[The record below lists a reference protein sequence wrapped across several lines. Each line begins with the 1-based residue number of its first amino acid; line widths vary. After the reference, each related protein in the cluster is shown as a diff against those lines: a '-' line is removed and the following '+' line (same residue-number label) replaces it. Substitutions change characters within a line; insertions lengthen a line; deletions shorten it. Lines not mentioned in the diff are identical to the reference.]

1 MHRFIRKYGWY
12 YLPGLLFLSLSAY
25 FQVLSPR
32 LLGNIVDDLNVPAEE
47 IVREDVFRGLGLLI
61 LVAVGA
67 FITRFIWR
75 YLIMGTSRYLE
86 TELRKDLFNHLQSL
100 PMQYYQYQK
109 TGDLMA
115 YAIND
120 IGAIR
125 MTVGP
130 GLALS
135 ANALI
140 MIFLSIGNMT
150 GQVDPQLTVFA
161 LIPVPI
167 VLTVVIYLGRQVRIR
182 FKTVQETFA
191 AVSDRV
197 QESISGL
204 SVIKAYG
211 QEEEEVERFEKL
223 NIRSRDANLNMTKA
237 AASMGPSVLLLFGIS
252 FSISLVYGGHLVM
265 EGRVTLGQ
273 YVAFNGLLTLIINPI
288 RSIARIINVMQRGMA
303 SWKRYQ
309 NVMSVKP
316 AIYTLPDHID
326 EARLPVKLSGAL
338 DIRDLTFTYPNE
350 DKPALSQIDLS
361 LRPGQMIGVLGRT
374 GSGKSTLAN
383 LILRLFDPPG
393 GSIQMDGYDIRHL
406 PLDYLR
412 NQVSYAPQDNFL
424 FSVNLEENIRFFD
437 EQYSLEQIREA
448 SELADFD
455 QTAMEEFPDGYQTRV
470 GERGVTLSGGQKQRV
485 GLARALL
492 RDTPVLILDDA
503 LSAVDT
509 ETERRILTRLQKRL
523 RQASCL
529 IIANRISALQ
539 TCDEILV
546 LEDGK
551 IAERG
556 THAELI
562 RGNGLYAEIAQKQ
575 SEDEAAAS
583 PDVST
588 KGADAE

>member
-1 MHRFIRKYGWY
+1 MHRFVRKYGWY

-32 LLGNIVDDLNVPAEE
+32 LLGNIVDDQNVPAED
-47 IVREDVFRGLGLLI
+47 IVREDVFRGLGLLL
-61 LVAVGA
+61 LVAAGA
-67 FITRFIWR
+67 FFTRFIWR

-140 MIFLSIGNMT
+140 MIFLSIGNMS

-161 LIPVPI
+161 LMPVPI

-237 AASMGPSVLLLFGIS
+237 AASMGPAVLLLFGIS

-265 EGRVTLGQ
+265 EGRVSLGQ
-273 YVAFNGLLTLIINPI
+273 FVAFNGLLTLIINLI

-309 NVMSVKP
+309 AVMSVKP

-326 EARLPVKLSGAL
+326 EARLPAKLSGAL

-350 DKPALSQIDLS
+350 DKPALSQINLS

-455 QTAMEEFPDGYQTRV
+455 QTAMEEFPGGYQTRV

-509 ETERRILTRLQKRL
+509 ETERRILTRLQDRL

-546 LEDGK
+546 LDDGHV
-551 IAERG
+551 AERG

-583 PDVST
+583 PDSDT
-588 KGADAE
+588 KGADA